1 MSIAHPSLR
10 FELRRGYV
18 SAGAK
23 DPGTELGGPF
33 ARSIL
38 AQHWVIK
45 PSNADQLSPTIRELV
60 RAYPSVIR
68 LPIQWGSQDTFGHV
82 NNVSYLTYFESG
94 RMDYAARLGQYLSNE
109 TFLNIYQGK
118 GIGIIVKH
126 LACKYKQVVEFPDSI
141 VVATQLT
148 QLERDRGTFES
159 VLISEKT
166 GKVAAESKC
175 QLVCYDY
182 TRGTKADFPQYLLEA
197 ITRVQVPA

>member
-82 NNVSYLTYFESG
+82 NN
-94 RMDYAARLGQYLSNE
+94 
-109 TFLNIYQGK
+109 GK

-182 TRGTKADFPQYLLEA
+182 TQGTKADFPQYLLEA
-197 ITRVQVPA
+197 ITRVQAPV